1 MNDTTSNWK
10 EILDALPPDARR
22 EVNYR
27 RFVLAAQG
35 MSDTTLLRA
44 AALAGFLDAL
54 LIDGCE
60 PYDRKKLL
68 VFVLMLV
75 EALRDEIL
83 EVGDGTQTQDD

>member
-10 EILDALPPDARR
+10 EILDALPLELRR

-44 AALAGFLDAL
+44 AGLAGLLDAL
-54 LIDGCE
+54 LIDGSE
-60 PYDRKKLL
+60 PYDRRKLL
-68 VFVLMLV
+68 FFVLRLLT
-75 EALRDEIL
+75 ALIAEG
-83 EVGDGTQTQDD
+83 ENGTQTQGD